1 MNRNKYLFPALLAL
15 FWVVTLVI
23 VYPVG
28 NFPLDDDWQYGR
40 PVWAMI
46 SEGHYA
52 STDSYSPILI
62 VQAFWGLLFCLPFG
76 FSFTALRISTLVLS
90 LFGVILFYYLLL
102 RLSKN
107 QKMSFLGALLLAANP
122 LYIILSCTFMTDIPF
137 LALAMLSV
145 YFFFK
150 AIDSDKTWPVVLAT
164 FFSMLAVLI
173 RQFGVVIPLAYAV
186 VMMFKNKPKISKGIV
201 YFIPAAITAITL
213 EAGLLWLKYIGA
225 ELKPYRNVPISDF
238 LKKPIAMFTHSID
251 WGSHIFTYSG
261 FFLLPLLAYVTWG
274 VVRPMSKRRKIV
286 MASFI
291 VVLSPAI
298 ILCCLKVFSGNIIST
313 YGVGPR
319 TLRGFDD
326 IVYPNPDFPV
336 MFLILLQLIAFCGAV
351 MFLIN
356 MGKLMMDIIEAYMHK
371 SFSKAMYKQIYILL
385 FMLGYA
391 ILIFIP
397 DFFFDRYLLV
407 FMPLTTIL
415 LLANMDENTE
425 IKKRLYT
432 YCLAATLLMGFLSSA
447 MVHDYFAWNRARWEA
462 TDYLVDGGPN
472 ISENK
477 IDGGYEF
484 NGRKLDREFP
494 WNPRSSAKRS
504 WWDVD
509 DDEYV
514 VAFNNFKG
522 YTIIK
527 QMPYQNFI
535 PFETKNIYILHRLPQ
550 PKAKP

>member
-1 MNRNKYLFPALLAL
+1 MSRSKIYYPALLIL

-23 VYPVG
+23 VYPIG

-52 STDSYSPILI
+52 STDSYSPVLI
-62 VQAFWGLLFCLPFG
+62 AQAFWGLLFCLPFG
-76 FSFTALRISTLVLS
+76 FSFTSLRISTLVLS

-102 RLSKN
+102 RVSKN

-137 LALAMLSV
+137 LALAILCV

-150 AIDSDKTWPVVLAT
+150 AIDSDKARPVVLAT

-186 VMMFKNKPKISKGIV
+186 VMIFKNRPKIAKCII
-201 YFIPAAITAITL
+201 YFIPTVITAITL

-238 LKKPIAMFTHSID
+238 LKKPIAMFSHSID

-261 FFLLPLLAYVTWG
+261 FFLLPLLAYVTWD
-274 VVRPMSKRRKIV
+274 VVKPMSKRRKIV

-291 VVLSPAI
+291 AVLSPVI

-313 YGVGPR
+313 YGIGPR
-319 TLRGFDD
+319 TLKGFDD
-326 IVYPNPDFPV
+326 IVYPNPDFPLV
-336 MFLILLQLIAFCGAV
+336 FLVLLQLIAFCGAV

-371 SFSKAMYKQIYILL
+371 SFNKAMYKQIYILL
-385 FMLGYA
+385 F
-391 ILIFIP
+391 
-397 DFFFDRYLLV
+397 
-407 FMPLTTIL
+407 
-415 LLANMDENTE
+415 
-425 IKKRLYT
+425 
-432 YCLAATLLMGFLSSA
+432 
-447 MVHDYFAWNRARWEA
+447 
-462 TDYLVDGGPN
+462 
-472 ISENK
+472 
-477 IDGGYEF
+477 
-484 NGRKLDREFP
+484 
-494 WNPRSSAKRS
+494 
-504 WWDVD
+504 
-509 DDEYV
+509 
-514 VAFNNFKG
+514 
-522 YTIIK
+522 
-527 QMPYQNFI
+527 
-535 PFETKNIYILHRLPQ
+535 
-550 PKAKP
+550 